1 MYRFEIQIIK
11 NYSKEKE
18 ENLSSVSLFDIENKI
33 LYMFSYVIVEIYFK
47 IKKSIHSVL
56 NWVNRIQKGIKLKK

>member
-1 MYRFEIQIIK
+1 MYRFEIKIIK

-18 ENLSSVSLFDIENKI
+18 ENLSSVSLFDIEIKI

-47 IKKSIHSVL
+47 IKKKHSF
-56 NWVNRIQKGIKLKK
+56 GFKLRF